1 MRQFFNLFDLKQKVN
16 YKNEI
21 LSGLTVALALVPEAI
36 AFALI
41 AGLSPLTGLYAAFSI
56 GLITSIF
63 GGRPGMI
70 SGATGAIAVV
80 YVGMITIL
88 KKMNPEISVDE
99 ITQYIF
105 ATVILAGL
113 LQIIAGV
120 LRLGKFIRLVPH
132 PVMFGFVNG
141 LAIVIFMAQ
150 FDSFKVVEKDH
161 FGNEKIETISTEKI
175 FNIHN
180 NYVTNDETNL
190 LTYQIEEDQLR
201 NLETNEIEYQIA
213 GNQVFDLSD
222 STVKYNFSKN
232 AFFEVEKAGLS
243 KKWISGT
250 DMFLMLGLV
259 LLTMLIIWGLP
270 KLTKAVPSSLV
281 AIIVVSCIVIFA
293 GIDTKIVA
301 DTLGDGKSMAGGFPP
316 FNIPHIPFTWETFMI
331 VFPYAL
337 IVAGVGLIES
347 LLTLNLIDEI
357 TQTRGNSNKEC
368 IAQGTANIFTGFFS
382 GMGGCAMIGQ
392 SLINISSGARA
403 RLSGI
408 VASVGLLSFIMWGA
422 PIIEKLP
429 MAALTGVMFMVA
441 IGTFEWA
448 SLKVFG
454 KMPITDVIVMIVV
467 TLITVFLHNL
477 ALAVLI
483 GVIISALAFAWENA
497 KRIRARKYIDEN
509 GSKHYE
515 IFGPLFFGSIAVFN
529 EKFDIQNDPED
540 VIIDFSESKIVDMSA
555 IEAVNNLTER
565 YLKAGKKIHLRHLSP
580 DCQKLLKN
588 ATKIIEVNVLE
599 DPTYKV
605 AVDAVE

>member
-1 MRQFFNLFDLKQKVN
+1 MKQFFNLFDLKQKVN

-56 GLITSIF
+56 GLITSIL

-70 SGATGAIAVV
+70 SGATGAVAVV
-80 YVGMITIL
+80 YVGMITII
-88 KKMNPEISVDE
+88 KKVNPDITVDE

-105 ATVILAGL
+105 ATVILAGVI
-113 LQIIAGV
+113 QILAGL

-150 FDSFKVVEKDH
+150 IDSFKETKEDPFGNNLIETVSTDKAYVIEGNTLFATKGNIASYKIVNNEIINIQNKTVDYLIYGDQVYNARTKAVAYNFEKDAIY
-161 FGNEKIETISTEKI
+161 NIEKKGTVMHWLPQDK
-175 FNIHN
+175 
-180 NYVTNDETNL
+180 L
-190 LTYQIEEDQLR
+190 LVMI
-201 NLETNEIEYQIA
+201 
-213 GNQVFDLSD
+213 
-222 STVKYNFSKN
+222 
-232 AFFEVEKAGLS
+232 
-243 KKWISGT
+243 
-250 DMFLMLGLV
+250 GLV
-259 LLTMLIIWGLP
+259 LLTMFIIWGLP
-270 KLTKAVPSSLV
+270 KLTKFIPSSLA
-281 AIIVVSCIVIFA
+281 AILVVSAIAIFA
-293 GIDTKIVA
+293 GIDTKTV
-301 DTLGDGKSMAGGFPP
+301 GDMGSIQGGFPP
-316 FNIPHIPFTWETFMI
+316 FNIPSIPYNWETLTI
-331 VFPYAL
+331 IFPYAL

-357 TQTRGNSNKEC
+357 TQTRGRGNKEC
-368 IAQGTANIFTGFFS
+368 VAQGTANIVTGFFS

-408 VASVGLLSFIMWGA
+408 VASVGLLIFIMYGA
-422 PIIEKLP
+422 SVIEKLP
-429 MAALTGVMFMVA
+429 MAALTGVMVMVS

-454 KMPITDVIVMIVV
+454 KMPITDVIVMVVV

-483 GVIISALAFAWENA
+483 GVIISALKFAWENA
-497 KRIRARKYIDEN
+497 KRIRARKYVDEN

-515 IFGPLFFGSIAVFN
+515 IFGPLFFGSVSVFN
-529 EKFDIQNDPED
+529 SKFDVLGDPDD
-540 VIIDFSESKIVDMSA
+540 VIIDFSESKVLDMSA
-555 IEAVNNLTER
+555 IEALNQLTDR
-565 YLKAGKKIHLRHLSP
+565 YQKAGKKVHLRHLSE

-588 ATKIIEVNVLE
+588 ADKLIEVNVLE

-605 AVDAVE
+605 VSDSL